1 MLYFSDT
8 FKTDRKINND
18 FSIKSA
24 LFIGFLQVLSLIPG
38 VSRSGIT
45 ISAARML
52 NFERYDSAKISF
64 LLSIPTLAAVSLF
77 GFKNIISSDNF
88 DFSVLN
94 LIAIILSFL
103 ISFITIKFFID
114 YIKKFSLTVF
124 VLYRIVIGLLIL
136 IFAYL

>member
-1 MLYFSDT
+1 
-8 FKTDRKINND
+8 
-18 FSIKSA
+18 
-24 LFIGFLQVLSLIPG
+24 
-38 VSRSGIT
+38 
-45 ISAARML
+45 ML
-52 NFERYDSAKISF
+52 NFERFDSAKISF

-77 GFKNIISSDNF
+77 GLKNIISSDSF

-114 YIKKFSLTVF
+114 YIKKFSLVVF
-124 VLYRIVIGLLIL
+124 VLYRIVIGILIL